1 MANMMYTRRLL
12 KRFFGLSRYF
22 GTGVGSKI
30 LFLGVVGL
38 VGAFLVTLVLF
49 FIYSRDLPEPDQVRR
64 VDNLSTIIYDRDG
77 KVLYD
82 IYEDQNRIP
91 VPLSEMPGYLKEATI
106 AIEDKDFYKHSGVDI
121 RGMLRAVFNILTFQG
136 LQGGS
141 TLSQQL
147 VKNVLLTS
155 ERNIPR
161 KIKEFILT
169 VNVERRYSK
178 DEILQMYLNEAPYGG
193 TSWGV
198 ESAAQTYFGKSAA
211 DLNLVESAI
220 LAGLPQRPSIYSPF
234 GSEPTAY
241 IKRTED
247 VLRRMREDG
256 YITRQQEEDAKKKLP
271 NIEFSDDRARFKAPH
286 FVTYVRQQLVSQ
298 FSEEM
303 VENGGLR
310 VTTTID
316 GELQEQVEEIVS
328 EEIDKLK
335 NLDVSNGAA
344 VVLDPKTGEI
354 LSMVGSKDYFSEDP
368 NFQGKF
374 NVAVQGLRQPG
385 SALKPITY
393 ATAFSEGYTP
403 SSVVMDVETH
413 FPGGTADQK
422 DYEPKNYDGKFR
434 GPIQIRYAL
443 GNSVNIPA
451 VKTTAWV
458 GVKDILQTSYNLGL
472 STLEPTQ
479 ENLNRVGLSI
489 TLGGGEV
496 SLLEL
501 TSAYGVFANKGVY
514 QPVVSI
520 LKVTDANKQT
530 IYEYKPSKGRNVLD
544 EGIAFLI
551 SHILQDNDSRRDVF
565 GPNSYLKIA
574 GRTVS
579 VKTGT
584 TDENKDNWAIGYT
597 GDAVVGVWVGNNDNS
612 SMNSRLVSGVT
623 GAAPIWRRVMG
634 EALKDKPNWELSV
647 PGNVTQVEIDAFAG
661 GLPRDGMPKRMEYFI
676 KGTEPTSVSP
686 VYKKLKLAK
695 GDNKK
700 LASVVDVATGNYD
713 EKEFYVFEEKDP
725 VSTDGKNR
733 FWEGIMAWANGQS
746 DERYKIPGETV
757 QADENTV
764 VISIKKP
771 GNEEKL
777 DNNDV
782 EVRAEA
788 SAVKPIKKMEIFIDG
803 ALKKSQ
809 ENTNSLNETFTLEV
823 GVHTIKVRAEAE
835 NGKSGESEIRIGVK
849 TDPKSVTPTVSP
861 SPTPTP

>member
-1 MANMMYTRRLL
+1 MVKTTRLL
-12 KRFFGLSRYF
+12 KKFFRLSRYF
-22 GTGVGSKI
+22 GTGIGSKI
-30 LFLGVVGL
+30 LFLGVVGF
-38 VGAFLVTLVLF
+38 VGAFFVTLLLF
-49 FIYSRDLPEPDQVRR
+49 FIYSRDLPEPDRVRR

-77 KVLYD
+77 EVLYD

-91 VPLSEMPGYLKEATI
+91 VPLSEIPEHLKQATI

-121 RGMLRAVFNILTFQG
+121 KGMVRGLFKTLTFQG

-198 ESAAQTYFGKSAA
+198 ESAAQAYFGKHTKELS
-211 DLNLVESAI
+211 LVESAI
-220 LAGLPQRPSIYSPF
+220 LAGFPQRPSYYSPF
-234 GSEPTAY
+234 GSNAKAY
-241 IKRTED
+241 ISRTED

-256 YITRQQEEDAKKKLP
+256 YIIRQQEEDAKKKLP
-271 NIEFSDDRARFKAPH
+271 NIKFSESGTRFRAPH
-286 FVTYVRQQLVSQ
+286 FVMYVREQLVKQ
-298 FSEEM
+298 FGEEM
-303 VENGGLR
+303 VQNGGLR
-310 VTTTID
+310 VTTTLSGEIQEEAEKIVD
-316 GELQEQVEEIVS
+316 G
-328 EEIDKLK
+328 EIDKLK
-335 NLDVSNGAA
+335 GLSVSNGAA
-344 VVLDPKTGEI
+344 VVIDPKTGEI
-354 LSMVGSKDYFSEDP
+354 LAMVGSRDYFSEDP
-368 NFQGKF
+368 LFQGKF

-422 DYEPKNYDGKFR
+422 DYVPKNYDRKFR
-434 GPIQIRYAL
+434 GPVQIRYAL
-443 GNSVNIPA
+443 GNSINIPA

-458 GVKDILQTSYNLGL
+458 GVKDILSTAYNLGL
-472 STLEPTQ
+472 STLSPTQ
-479 ENLNRVGLSI
+479 ENLDRVGLSI

-496 SLLEL
+496 TLLEL
-501 TSAYGVFANKGVY
+501 TSAYGVFANNGVY
-514 QPVVSI
+514 QPIVSI
-520 LKVTDANKQT
+520 LKATDANKRI

-551 SHILQDNDSRRDVF
+551 SHILQDNDARKDVF
-565 GPNSYLKIA
+565 GPNSYLRIA

-597 GDAVVGVWVGNNDNS
+597 WNAVVGVWVGNNDNS
-612 SMNSRLVSGVT
+612 PMNSRLISGVT
-623 GAAPIWRRVMG
+623 GAAPIWNRLMREV
-634 EALKDKPNWELSV
+634 LKDKEEWELTPPS
-647 PGNVTQVEIDAFAG
+647 NVTQVEVDAFFG
-661 GLPRDGMPKRMEYFI
+661 GLPKDGMPKRTEYFI
-676 KGTEPTSVSP
+676 KGTEPTKVSP
-686 VYKKLKLAK
+686 IYKKLKLAK
-695 GDNKK
+695 GDNSK
-700 LASVVDVATGNYD
+700 LASVVDVAIGNYD

-725 VSTDGKNR
+725 ASTDGENR
-733 FWEGIMAWANGQS
+733 FMEGIHAWAASQS
-746 DERYKIPGETV
+746 DDRYKIPGETV
-757 QADENTV
+757 AADENTV
-764 VISIKKP
+764 VVSIKKP
-771 GNEEKL
+771 GGDEKID
-777 DNNDV
+777 DNNV
-782 EVRAEA
+782 EVRAET
-788 SAVKPIKKMEIFIDG
+788 SAVKSIKKMEIFIDG

-809 ENTNSLNETFTLEV
+809 DNTNSLNETFTLEV

-835 NGKSGESEIRIGVK
+835 NGKSGESEIKIGVK
-849 TDPKSVTPTVSP
+849 TDPKLVIPTVVP